1 MPLLIDLN
9 GEPSNTFMLFSVL
22 YHEVI
27 LVSLLENTLFHNE
40 SAQSVDDTVID
51 LIDYAVQHVTML
63 LDGETL
69 EIYERFEAKDPK

>member
-40 SAQSVDDTVID
+40 SAQSVDDTIID

>member
-1 MPLLIDLN
+1 
-9 GEPSNTFMLFSVL
+9 MLFSVL